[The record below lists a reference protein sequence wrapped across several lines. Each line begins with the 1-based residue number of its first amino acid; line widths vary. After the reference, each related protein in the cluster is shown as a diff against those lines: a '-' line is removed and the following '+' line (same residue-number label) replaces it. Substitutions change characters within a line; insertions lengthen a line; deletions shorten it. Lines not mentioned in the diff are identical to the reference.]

1 MFAEEIVENVLPK
14 KWIIAGV
21 ITVILGIFVLNA
33 FGVVGPTERGVMV
46 TLGVASEDV
55 LTPGLK
61 LKAPFLQQIKK
72 YDLTP
77 IQYKSSFNSVSDAAV
92 TSDKQSILV
101 NFELFWKYDEEK
113 LYTVATRYSTKESLY
128 QPISTSLKGIIKD
141 IVGKLS
147 INEIIADQGGLTRQV
162 KEILV
167 ADTAYLPI
175 IIDKFTITNLD
186 WSEEY
191 DRQIEQTALL
201 AQQVEQAKQQA
212 LIVEAEAQK
221 QVKEAE
227 AKLQAEKLNAEA
239 EIAKAISQIIIS
251 QLAKCGTNIFAIQ
264 KPTIICDTLNGDIEG
279 TYELM
284 KAWDFRITAGG
295 VVGLNADSL
304 ENMTQVI
311 VEDVLLN
318 IKEKQLEHGFSGL
331 NERVDLC
338 IYFDGNTIS
347 VSSISEQGEE

>member
-1 MFAEEIVENVLPK
+1 MFAEEIVENGLPK

-162 KEILV
+162 KEMLV

-175 IIDKFTITNLD
+175 IIDKFTITNID

-239 EIAKAISQIIIS
+239 EIAKAEGEASEKKIR
-251 QLAKCGTNIFAIQ
+251 ADADAYEAQ
-264 KPTIICDTLNGDIEG
+264 KIAQNQ
-279 TYELM
+279 
-284 KAWDFRITAGG
+284 AA
-295 VVGLNADSL
+295 
-304 ENMTQVI
+304 
-311 VEDVLLN
+311 
-318 IKEKQLEHGFSGL
+318 
-331 NERVDLC
+331 
-338 IYFDGNTIS
+338 
-347 VSSISEQGEE
+347 

>member
-1 MFAEEIVENVLPK
+1 MFKFVENDGENGFPKISK
-14 KWIIAGV
+14 KWFIAGV
-21 ITVILGIFVLNA
+21 MTVILFILVSNS

-55 LTPGLK
+55 LSPGLK
-61 LKAPFLQQIKK
+61 IKMPFVQKIKK

-77 IQYKSSFNSVSDAAV
+77 IQYKSSFKSVSDAAV

-113 LYTVATRYSTKESLY
+113 LYTVVTRYSTKESLY

-167 ADTAYLPI
+167 QDTVYLPI
-175 IIDKFTITNLD
+175 VIDKFTITNID

-239 EIAKAISQIIIS
+239 EIAKAEGEAS
-251 QLAKCGTNIFAIQ
+251 AKKIRADADAYEAQKIAQNQAAYSKQWQYEIDLEKAKRWNGKEVPDAAYIVPGTGA
-264 KPTIICDTLNGDIEG
+264 
-279 TYELM
+279 
-284 KAWDFRITAGG
+284 
-295 VVGLNADSL
+295 
-304 ENMTQVI
+304 VI
-311 VEDVLLN
+311 PLKTE
-318 IKEKQLEHGFSGL
+318 
-331 NERVDLC
+331 
-338 IYFDGNTIS
+338 
-347 VSSISEQGEE
+347 

>member
-1 MFAEEIVENVLPK
+1 MFVEDIVEKGLPK

-21 ITVILGIFVLNA
+21 VSVIFIIIAFNA
-33 FGVVGPTERGVMV
+33 FSVVGPTERGVKV
-46 TLGVASEDV
+46 TLGVASEEV
-55 LTPGLK
+55 LSPGLK
-61 LKAPFLQQIKK
+61 VVIPFAQKIRK

-101 NFELFWKYDEEK
+101 NFELFWKYDDEK

-141 IVGKLS
+141 VVGKLS
-147 INEIIADQGGLTRQV
+147 INEIIANQGGLTKQV

-175 IIDKFTITNLD
+175 IIDKFTITNID

-191 DRQIEQTALL
+191 DKQIEQTALL

-239 EIAKAISQIIIS
+239 EIAKAEGEAS
-251 QLAKCGTNIFAIQ
+251 AKKIRADADAYEAQKIAQNQAAYSKQWQYEIDLEKAKRWNGKEVPDAAYIVPGTGA
-264 KPTIICDTLNGDIEG
+264 
-279 TYELM
+279 
-284 KAWDFRITAGG
+284 
-295 VVGLNADSL
+295 
-304 ENMTQVI
+304 VI
-311 VEDVLLN
+311 PLRTE
-318 IKEKQLEHGFSGL
+318 
-331 NERVDLC
+331 
-338 IYFDGNTIS
+338 
-347 VSSISEQGEE
+347 